1 MRSTAQDLR
10 QWQTVI
16 ISSMQ
21 DLQTDRESTS
31 EITFSSLAGKDIVIE
46 TENKIPVTTN
56 SSKKSDFLEQ
66 FIVTGISYFSVLY
79 FRCLHS
85 LTFLYKSR
93 AALRTSYFNFPFALR
108 DADFL
113 FT

>member
-46 TENKIPVTTN
+46 TENKIPVTTLP
-56 SSKKSDFLEQ
+56 KKSDFLEQ

>member
-56 SSKKSDFLEQ
+56 SSKKSQTFWSSSLLGDFLL
-66 FIVTGISYFSVLY
+66 FSSYIFVV
-79 FRCLHS
+79 C
-85 LTFLYKSR
+85 T
-93 AALRTSYFNFPFALR
+93 A
-108 DADFL
+108 
-113 FT
+113 

>member
-46 TENKIPVTTN
+46 TENRIP
-56 SSKKSDFLEQ
+56 
-66 FIVTGISYFSVLY
+66 
-79 FRCLHS
+79 
-85 LTFLYKSR
+85 
-93 AALRTSYFNFPFALR
+93 
-108 DADFL
+108 
-113 FT
+113 

>member
-56 SSKKSDFLEQ
+56 SSKKVRLFGAVRCYGDFLL
-66 FIVTGISYFSVLY
+66 FSSI
-79 FRCLHS
+79 FS
-85 LTFLYKSR
+85 LSAQL
-93 AALRTSYFNFPFALR
+93 NFSL
-108 DADFL
+108 
-113 FT
+113 